1 MISFCAHPI
10 LSAFSPCF
18 SPLRAGSIGRGLSE
32 ETREE
37 RKFSKMKGGVYV
49 YDSLDIYGLLSMTF
63 PWCLPSPA

>member
-18 SPLRAGSIGRGLSE
+18 SPLRAGSTGRGLSE

-37 RKFSKMKGGVYV
+37 RKFSKMKGGGLYV
-49 YDSLDIYGLLSMTF
+49 YDSLDIY
-63 PWCLPSPA
+63 AN